1 MKQGVIFDLDGTV
14 VETSYDWQQIREEIG
29 AGETSILTYLETL
42 EEPERSRKR
51 TILERHEAAQ
61 TETAVLQEGIRDFLG
76 ALRAK
81 DVATALVTNNSRQN
95 TEYLLNKF
103 ELTFDYVLTRE
114 SGLWKPSG
122 TPFLEVMRRLGL
134 KPDDCCLVGDTRF
147 DVLAGLDA
155 GIAAIFL
162 LSNEP
167 ERYADFPV
175 KVFADMK
182 SLSNACLIS
191 LNINK

>member
-61 TETAVLQEGIRDFLG
+61 TETAVLQEGILDFLG